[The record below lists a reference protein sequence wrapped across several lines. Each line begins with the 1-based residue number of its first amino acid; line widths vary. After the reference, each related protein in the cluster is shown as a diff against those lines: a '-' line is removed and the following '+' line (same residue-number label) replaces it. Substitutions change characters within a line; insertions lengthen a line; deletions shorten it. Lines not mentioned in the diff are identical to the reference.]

1 MQYMM
6 AYPCYYGYPVQQ
18 WPGQQMY
25 WQYVPEGYVGEM
37 QGEAEAQ
44 EAEAQEAEAQEAEAQ
59 EAEAQEAEAQEAEA
73 QEEEEAV
80 EEEAQEEEAKEAKER
95 EQAKKEEEEAWQ
107 RLEQTVLVLENIV
120 HGKTRAARRH
130 AKQKIRKA
138 EAEELFQ
145 AVVQNAEEL
154 KRDKEALM
162 EEVKKAHTAQELTAG
177 ENDILRSISRALN
190 QQKTDSARVHVLEVE
205 QLKATHLAEV
215 NRLNRRLDVMTQ
227 LCKRLRLDAAG

>member
-6 AYPCYYGYPVQQ
+6 AYPCYYVQP

-37 QGEAEAQ
+37 QGETVDEEAVDE
-44 EAEAQEAEAQEAEAQ
+44 EAVDEEAVDEEAVDEEAVDEEAVDEEAVDE
-59 EAEAQEAEAQEAEA
+59 EAVD
-73 QEEEEAV
+73 EEAV
-80 EEEAQEEEAKEAKER
+80 EEEEMQAKEKAKEEE

-107 RLEQTVLVLENIV
+107 RLEQTVLALENITR
-120 HGKTRAARRH
+120 GKSRAARRH
-130 AKQKIRKA
+130 AKQKTRNA

-154 KRDKEALM
+154 KRDKEALT
-162 EEVKKAHTAQELTAG
+162 EELKKAHTAQELTAG

-190 QQKTDSARVHVLEVE
+190 QQKTDSARLHLLEVE
-205 QLKATHLAEV
+205 
-215 NRLNRRLDVMTQ
+215 RLNRRLDVMTQ
-227 LCKRLRLDAAG
+227 LCKRLRLDAAE

>member
-37 QGEAEAQ
+37 QG
-44 EAEAQEAEAQEAEAQ
+44 EAEAQ

>member
-59 EAEAQEAEAQEAEA
+59 E
-73 QEEEEAV
+73 EEEAV
-80 EEEAQEEEAKEAKER
+80 EEEAQEEEAQEAKEAKER

>member
-37 QGEAEAQ
+37 QE
-44 EAEAQEAEAQEAEAQ
+44 EAEAQ

-73 QEEEEAV
+73 QEEEEEAEAREEEEEEEE
-80 EEEAQEEEAKEAKER
+80 EEEAVEEEAKEAKER

-107 RLEQTVLVLENIV
+107 RLEQTLLVLENIM

>member
-37 QGEAEAQ
+37 QE
-44 EAEAQEAEAQEAEAQ
+44 EAEAQ

-73 QEEEEAV
+73 QEEEEEAEAREEEEEE
-80 EEEAQEEEAKEAKER
+80 EEEAVEEEAKEAKER

-107 RLEQTVLVLENIV
+107 RLEQTLLVLENIM